1 MAYKELEIQIS
12 DSTITSLV
20 NKLLDE
26 AARPTK
32 ELVNLSMKDIKQ
44 AAKDYLLILQR
55 EENNITNLQAALDI
69 QKKYVKEQIK
79 NFNSKAELKSSKAYI
94 EQRERIKQEQK
105 KQSTRESILNIYK
118 ASLAFQDLVN
128 GYIGQE
134 MVITYVATTKS
145 KVGVFNIP
153 LKEAFAQ
160 GLLNIDI
167 TSKTYDIS
175 IRFKGSFSKLEK
187 LANDV
192 NNAIERMEAGI
203 PQEQVNILDN
213 TYKEVVRRF
222 KTYKGENKNGKQ
234 VGIILWKP
242 TSKWYKMTPSSLGD
256 INEAYTAYYLQAKNY
271 PVLNGSLEQ
280 TIDTFMQL
288 VADVDSAAGLML
300 GDISNEALGLEY
312 AVKSAGASTL
322 SIKQI
327 KDLANEILNSRI
339 TKTDLKNL
347 KSTDAQKG
355 VLRNFIE
362 ELTKEEVDKNLKS
375 IIESINKTS

>member
-1 MAYKELEIQIS
+1 MAYKELEVQIS

-20 NKLLDE
+20 DKLLDE

-44 AAKDYLLILQR
+44 AAKDYLAVLQR
-55 EENNITNLQAALDI
+55 EEKNIENLQTALDI

-79 NFNSKAELKSSKAYI
+79 NFNSKAELKSSKTYI

-105 KQSTRESILNIYK
+105 NQSTRESILNIYK

-153 LKEAFAQ
+153 LREAFAQ

-175 IRFKGSFSKLEK
+175 MRFKGSFSKLEK

-192 NNAIERMEAGI
+192 SNAIEKMEAGI
-203 PQEQVNILDN
+203 PQDQVNVLDN
-213 TYKEVVRRF
+213 TYKEIVRRF
-222 KTYKGENKNGKQ
+222 KAYKGENKNGKQ

-256 INEAYTAYYLQAKNY
+256 INEAYTAYYLQAKDY
-271 PVLNGSLEQ
+271 PPLTGSLEQ

-288 VADVDSAAGLML
+288 VADVDSAAGMLL
-300 GDISNEALGLEY
+300 GDISNEVMGLEY

-327 KDLANEILNSRI
+327 KDLANEIVNSRI
-339 TKTDLKNL
+339 TKSDLKNL
-347 KSTDAQKG
+347 KSADAQKG
-355 VLRNFIE
+355 TLRNFIE
-362 ELTKEEVDKNLKS
+362 ELTKEEVSKNLKS
-375 IIESINKTS
+375 VIDSINKST